1 MENFMLKPLLLSLIL
16 VGSMGAAQAA
26 TKAYTIDSSH
36 TQVHASYLHAGFSNI
51 AIRFNAVEGSFLFD
65 AAKPANSS
73 LDIKVPMNSLD
84 TGIEKFDQHLWS
96 ADFFDAAKFPE
107 ATFKSTKVTDAGK
120 GKLKLLGNLTI
131 HGVTKPVTFD
141 VTVNGIAPHPMMKSP
156 SAGFDA
162 SAKIKRSDFGV
173 GKYVP
178 MVGDEVTLRITM
190 EASEAK
196 PK

>member
-1 MENFMLKPLLLSLIL
+1 MLKPLLLSLML
-16 VGSMGAAQAA
+16 VGSIGAAQAE
-26 TKAYTIDSSH
+26 TKAYSIDPTH

-51 AIRFNAVEGSFLFD
+51 AIRFNTVEGEFLFD

-73 LDIKVPMNSLD
+73 LNIKVPINSLD
-84 TGIEKFDQHLWS
+84 TGVAKFDTHLWS
-96 ADFFDAAKFPE
+96 PDFFDAATFPD
-107 ATFKSTKVTDAGK
+107 ATFKSTKVTAVSK
-120 GKLKLLGNLTI
+120 GKLKLMGNLTI
-131 HGVTKPVTFD
+131 HGVTKLTTFD
-141 VTVNGIAPHPMMKSP
+141 VSINGVGPHPMMKSP

-162 SAKIKRSDFGV
+162 ITKIKRSDFGL

-196 PK
+196 AE